1 MLWSYLESLIT
12 SWNGESLIMGDFNE
26 VRCIEERW
34 GSVFNS
40 HGANAFNSFIS
51 NSGLND
57 IQLEGFSFTWA
68 HPSAT
73 KMSKLDRPILLK
85 EVFSDFGPTPFRFY
99 HSWLELPGFDDLV
112 SKSWNSFT
120 LDDSN
125 GMIRFKKKLQMLKKE
140 IRAWTLDFK
149 RHQVGLSKDLKSKL
163 CDIDKVLDQGG
174 VTDDI
179 LLSRLEVLKQ
189 LHDVQSSN
197 NRDIMQKAKIRW
209 AIEGDENSKYF
220 HAIINKKRANLS
232 VKGIM
237 VDGDWIVEPD
247 LVKQEF
253 RRHFTDRFQDP
264 GSRRGSL
271 NFPFPNRLNNDQILE
286 LESPISNEDIRTAVW
301 GCGVDKSPGPD
312 GFTFEFFR
320 KYWTVVGPDFCIA
333 VKWFFDHG
341 DFAIGCNSSFV
352 ALIPKVLDPKVVSDY
367 RPISLIGSLY
377 KVVTKILASRLSL
390 VISDLISDVQTAF
403 LPNRQILDGPFIINE
418 ILARCKLKKQQ
429 AMIFKVDFAKA
440 YDSVRW
446 DYLDDV
452 LISFGFGPKW
462 RSWIRGSLSSGKASI
477 LVNGSPTTEF
487 HLYRG
492 LKQGDPLA
500 PFLFLLIME
509 SLHLSFSRA
518 VEAGIFKGYKI
529 DPSTT
534 LSHLFYADDAVFIGE
549 WSHSNLKGIMNILR
563 CFSLLSGMSIN
574 IQKSHL
580 LGVGIPDNCVAEA
593 AKSIGCL
600 IMKAPFKYLG
610 ILVGDNMSSKKAWDE
625 TINKMKKRLSRW
637 KLNTLSVGG
646 RLTLLKSVLGSTPI
660 YNMSI
665 FKVPKSVLNYMESL
679 RRNFF
684 NGFQEGD
691 RKIAWVK
698 WSKVLASKKFGGLGV
713 SSFFALNRALLFKWV
728 WRYLS
733 HDNSLWSR
741 IISALHGLNGHVLS
755 AAFNSTWSSIITEV
769 NSLKVKGVD
778 LISHCKIRVGKGT
791 GTSFWK
797 DLWIGDNLL
806 KLSFPRLF
814 ALEEN
819 KDISVADK
827 MNTSI
832 SSSFRRHV
840 RGGVESQQLDQLSL
854 LLDTVILSNM
864 DDRWFWDLN
873 GDGVFQVKDVRSMLD
888 EAFLPKMEVPT
899 RWIKSIPIKVN
910 VFAWKLYL
918 DRLPTRSNLSRRNVS
933 LPSLACPLCD
943 HVLEDSSHLFF
954 GCSVAKDIQK
964 LICRWWNL
972 DVHPYESY
980 EDWLSWFKSIRLG
993 SKTKE
998 VLEGVFYV
1006 SWWSLWNFRN
1016 QFLFASP
1023 IPRKDAIFD
1032 NIVLRSFYC
1041 SRDTII
1047 SVKLTGTENYR
1058 VWVAAMKLAINTRNK
1073 TDFLDGTCLK
1083 STYANSAPLSN
1094 QEDVSKHNQLIKLMQ
1109 FLMGLNDVFQPIRSS
1124 LLSRETLPDV
1134 KDDFAIIYKEESHRG
1149 LASSSS
1155 GSVGHTVDM
1164 CFDIIGYPLGYNKN
1178 PGPKPNGP
1186 RTFNANTVSSS
1197 TDNGA
1202 SLSFTNEQMMKL
1214 MNLIN
1219 EEPSGRTGSESDGL
1233 YMFDYVSP
1241 FSHNNQTIVNQTAV
1255 YFVYKS
1261 MWHTMLG
1268 HPFDQAVDMLQP
1280 DLNYTK
1286 YSHVSPCDICHK
1298 AKQTRK
1304 PFPFSDHQTT
1314 NIGELIHLDLW
1325 GPYKIVSKD
1334 GFRYFLTSIDDYTR
1348 VVWIYLLK
1356 TKDEVY
1362 DHFVNY
1368 SNLILNHFK
1377 IVERKHIHLLNVTRS
1392 LLFQSGIPLSIWTEC
1407 GLTGAYLINML
1418 PSSVL
1423 NGESPFEL
1431 VYGFKPKLSHLRSF
1445 GCLCFSSVLNNSDK
1459 FSARSEK
1466 FYDTPNDD
1474 GNVHPCSSNVD
1485 ECENDFATSIGDT
1498 SSSEGHVPSNS
1509 DSLAQGNL
1517 PENISQ
1523 GQPDL
1528 RRSSSN
1534 SKIPAK
1540 FNDYVVNNS
1549 RKYGLEKYVTYT
1561 NLNTSNYYFSTI
1573 LNKSSK
1579 PSSYSEAFK
1588 NPNWVEAMNNEI
1600 EALNR
1605 NNSWTICDLSIR
1617 RKVVGSKWLWKIKY
1631 KSTGEIER
1639 YKARVVAK
1647 GFIQR
1652 EGFDY
1657 LETFSHVVKMSTVRS
1672 AKHVYTPLPENA
1684 TLNHTESDDDH
1695 LLVNVVNYQRLVGYC
1710 VFLGDS
1716 LVTWKSK
1723 KQSTLSRSSAEAEYR
1738 SMASATCEVIS
1749 LSKLLGDMG
1758 VKNLLPVVMYCDNS
1772 SALQIATNPVFHEK
1786 SKHFEIDVHLVREKV
1801 ASGVIKTE
1809 KIHTTQQ
1816 IADILTKGLDIEQH
1830 KILCEKLGMLDI
1842 FKLEKT

>member
-1 MLWSYLESLIT
+1 MNCLSLNIQGLGSKAKKDWIKELISKHKVSFLSIQETKMESVSAMEVKFLWGNYFFDHIISEANGNSGGILCAWDTNFFKKDHHTISDNFIALYGTWIGYRYNQKLLII
-12 SWNGESLIMGDFNE
+12 SVYAPQSVSSKF
-26 VRCIEERW
+26 RCIEERW

-73 KMSKLDRPILLK
+73 KMSKLDRFLMSNGLLSAFPLISAICLDRHLSDHRPILLK
-85 EVFSDFGPTPFRFY
+85 E
-99 HSWLELPGFDDLV
+99 
-112 SKSWNSFT
+112 NSFT

-125 GMIRFKKKLQMLKKE
+125 
-140 IRAWTLDFK
+140 
-149 RHQVGLSKDLKSKL
+149 GLSKDLKSKL

-220 HAIINKKRANLS
+220 HAIINKKCANLS
-232 VKGIM
+232 VK
-237 VDGDWIVEPD
+237 V
-247 LVKQEF
+247 F
-253 RRHFTDRFQDP
+253 
-264 GSRRGSL
+264 
-271 NFPFPNRLNNDQILE
+271 NNDQILE

-301 GCGVDKSPGPD
+301 GS
-312 GFTFEFFR
+312 
-320 KYWTVVGPDFCIA
+320 

-377 KVVTKILASRLSL
+377 KGN
-390 VISDLISDVQTAF
+390 F
-403 LPNRQILDGPFIINE
+403 LG
-418 ILARCKLKKQQ
+418 
-429 AMIFKVDFAKA
+429 
-440 YDSVRW
+440 
-446 DYLDDV
+446 YLDDV

-684 NGFQEGD
+684 NGIQEGD

-1023 IPRKDAIFD
+1023 IPRKDTIFD
-1032 NIVLRSFYC
+1032 NIVLRSFYWC
-1041 SRDTII
+1041 VARCNRTLNWDLGDADGFTD
-1047 SVKLTGTENYR
+1047 LADRMR
-1058 VWVAAMKLAINTRNK
+1058 VWLAEEGFCNT
-1073 TDFLDGTCLK
+1073 
-1083 STYANSAPLSN
+1083 
-1094 QEDVSKHNQLIKLMQ
+1094 M
-1109 FLMGLNDVFQPIRSS
+1109 
-1124 LLSRETLPDV
+1124 
-1134 KDDFAIIYKEESHRG
+1134 SHCR
-1149 LASSSS
+1149 LEMA
-1155 GSVGHTVDM
+1155 
-1164 CFDIIGYPLGYNKN
+1164 
-1178 PGPKPNGP
+1178 
-1186 RTFNANTVSSS
+1186 
-1197 TDNGA
+1197 
-1202 SLSFTNEQMMKL
+1202 E
-1214 MNLIN
+1214 
-1219 EEPSGRTGSESDGL
+1219 
-1233 YMFDYVSP
+1233 
-1241 FSHNNQTIVNQTAV
+1241 
-1255 YFVYKS
+1255 
-1261 MWHTMLG
+1261 
-1268 HPFDQAVDMLQP
+1268 
-1280 DLNYTK
+1280 
-1286 YSHVSPCDICHK
+1286 
-1298 AKQTRK
+1298 
-1304 PFPFSDHQTT
+1304 
-1314 NIGELIHLDLW
+1314 
-1325 GPYKIVSKD
+1325 KIV
-1334 GFRYFLTSIDDYTR
+1334 R
-1348 VVWIYLLK
+1348 
-1356 TKDEVY
+1356 
-1362 DHFVNY
+1362 
-1368 SNLILNHFK
+1368 
-1377 IVERKHIHLLNVTRS
+1377 
-1392 LLFQSGIPLSIWTEC
+1392 
-1407 GLTGAYLINML
+1407 
-1418 PSSVL
+1418 
-1423 NGESPFEL
+1423 
-1431 VYGFKPKLSHLRSF
+1431 
-1445 GCLCFSSVLNNSDK
+1445 
-1459 FSARSEK
+1459 
-1466 FYDTPNDD
+1466 
-1474 GNVHPCSSNVD
+1474 
-1485 ECENDFATSIGDT
+1485 
-1498 SSSEGHVPSNS
+1498 
-1509 DSLAQGNL
+1509 
-1517 PENISQ
+1517 
-1523 GQPDL
+1523 
-1528 RRSSSN
+1528 
-1534 SKIPAK
+1534 
-1540 FNDYVVNNS
+1540 
-1549 RKYGLEKYVTYT
+1549 
-1561 NLNTSNYYFSTI
+1561 
-1573 LNKSSK
+1573 
-1579 PSSYSEAFK
+1579 
-1588 NPNWVEAMNNEI
+1588 
-1600 EALNR
+1600 
-1605 NNSWTICDLSIR
+1605 R
-1617 RKVVGSKWLWKIKY
+1617 RKLIM
-1631 KSTGEIER
+1631 
-1639 YKARVVAK
+1639 AL
-1647 GFIQR
+1647 
-1652 EGFDY
+1652 EGF
-1657 LETFSHVVKMSTVRS
+1657 EPR
-1672 AKHVYTPLPENA
+1672 
-1684 TLNHTESDDDH
+1684 
-1695 LLVNVVNYQRLVGYC
+1695 VGVALDC
-1710 VFLGDS
+1710 LGI
-1716 LVTWKSK
+1716 LIW
-1723 KQSTLSRSSAEAEYR
+1723 
-1738 SMASATCEVIS
+1738 
-1749 LSKLLGDMG
+1749 
-1758 VKNLLPVVMYCDNS
+1758 
-1772 SALQIATNPVFHEK
+1772 
-1786 SKHFEIDVHLVREKV
+1786 EI
-1801 ASGVIKTE
+1801 
-1809 KIHTTQQ
+1809 
-1816 IADILTKGLDIEQH
+1816 
-1830 KILCEKLGMLDI
+1830 
-1842 FKLEKT
+1842 

>member
-1 MLWSYLESLIT
+1 M
-12 SWNGESLIMGDFNE
+12 
-26 VRCIEERW
+26 
-34 GSVFNS
+34 
-40 HGANAFNSFIS
+40 
-51 NSGLND
+51 
-57 IQLEGFSFTWA
+57 
-68 HPSAT
+68 
-73 KMSKLDRPILLK
+73 PILLK

-125 GMIRFKKKLQMLKKE
+125 
-140 IRAWTLDFK
+140 
-149 RHQVGLSKDLKSKL
+149 GLSKDLKSKL

-593 AKSIGCL
+593 AKSIG
-600 IMKAPFKYLG
+600 F
-610 ILVGDNMSSKKAWDE
+610 MSSKKAWDE

-691 RKIAWVK
+691 RKIAWGK
-698 WSKVLASKKFGGLGV
+698 WSKVLASKKFGGLRV

-755 AAFNSTWSSIITEV
+755 AAFNSTWSSH
-769 NSLKVKGVD
+769 NRS
-778 LISHCKIRVGKGT
+778 
-791 GTSFWK
+791 TSFWK

-1032 NIVLRSFYC
+1032 NIVLRSFYWC
-1041 SRDTII
+1041 VARCNRT
-1047 SVKLTGTENYR
+1047 LN
-1058 VWVAAMKLAINTRNK
+1058 WVSWL
-1073 TDFLDGTCLK
+1073 
-1083 STYANSAPLSN
+1083 
-1094 QEDVSKHNQLIKLMQ
+1094 Q
-1109 FLMGLNDVFQPIRSS
+1109 
-1124 LLSRETLPDV
+1124 
-1134 KDDFAIIYKEESHRG
+1134 
-1149 LASSSS
+1149 
-1155 GSVGHTVDM
+1155 
-1164 CFDIIGYPLGYNKN
+1164 
-1178 PGPKPNGP
+1178 
-1186 RTFNANTVSSS
+1186 
-1197 TDNGA
+1197 
-1202 SLSFTNEQMMKL
+1202 
-1214 MNLIN
+1214 
-1219 EEPSGRTGSESDGL
+1219 
-1233 YMFDYVSP
+1233 
-1241 FSHNNQTIVNQTAV
+1241 
-1255 YFVYKS
+1255 
-1261 MWHTMLG
+1261 
-1268 HPFDQAVDMLQP
+1268 HPFL
-1280 DLNYTK
+1280 
-1286 YSHVSPCDICHK
+1286 
-1298 AKQTRK
+1298 
-1304 PFPFSDHQTT
+1304 
-1314 NIGELIHLDLW
+1314 
-1325 GPYKIVSKD
+1325 
-1334 GFRYFLTSIDDYTR
+1334 
-1348 VVWIYLLK
+1348 
-1356 TKDEVY
+1356 
-1362 DHFVNY
+1362 
-1368 SNLILNHFK
+1368 
-1377 IVERKHIHLLNVTRS
+1377 
-1392 LLFQSGIPLSIWTEC
+1392 IPL
-1407 GLTGAYLINML
+1407 
-1418 PSSVL
+1418 
-1423 NGESPFEL
+1423 
-1431 VYGFKPKLSHLRSF
+1431 
-1445 GCLCFSSVLNNSDK
+1445 
-1459 FSARSEK
+1459 
-1466 FYDTPNDD
+1466 
-1474 GNVHPCSSNVD
+1474 
-1485 ECENDFATSIGDT
+1485 
-1498 SSSEGHVPSNS
+1498 
-1509 DSLAQGNL
+1509 
-1517 PENISQ
+1517 
-1523 GQPDL
+1523 
-1528 RRSSSN
+1528 
-1534 SKIPAK
+1534 
-1540 FNDYVVNNS
+1540 
-1549 RKYGLEKYVTYT
+1549 
-1561 NLNTSNYYFSTI
+1561 
-1573 LNKSSK
+1573 
-1579 PSSYSEAFK
+1579 
-1588 NPNWVEAMNNEI
+1588 
-1600 EALNR
+1600 
-1605 NNSWTICDLSIR
+1605 
-1617 RKVVGSKWLWKIKY
+1617 
-1631 KSTGEIER
+1631 
-1639 YKARVVAK
+1639 
-1647 GFIQR
+1647 
-1652 EGFDY
+1652 
-1657 LETFSHVVKMSTVRS
+1657 
-1672 AKHVYTPLPENA
+1672 
-1684 TLNHTESDDDH
+1684 
-1695 LLVNVVNYQRLVGYC
+1695 
-1710 VFLGDS
+1710 
-1716 LVTWKSK
+1716 
-1723 KQSTLSRSSAEAEYR
+1723 
-1738 SMASATCEVIS
+1738 
-1749 LSKLLGDMG
+1749 
-1758 VKNLLPVVMYCDNS
+1758 
-1772 SALQIATNPVFHEK
+1772 
-1786 SKHFEIDVHLVREKV
+1786 
-1801 ASGVIKTE
+1801 
-1809 KIHTTQQ
+1809 
-1816 IADILTKGLDIEQH
+1816 
-1830 KILCEKLGMLDI
+1830 
-1842 FKLEKT
+1842 